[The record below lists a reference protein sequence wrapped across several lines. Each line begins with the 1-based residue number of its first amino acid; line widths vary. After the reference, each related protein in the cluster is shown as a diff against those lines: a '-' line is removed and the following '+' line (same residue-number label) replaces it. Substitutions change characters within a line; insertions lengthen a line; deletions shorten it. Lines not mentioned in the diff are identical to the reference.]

1 MHRCEAAHGF
11 PSVDD
16 SRDVDVLRGI
26 RGINVVRQNVSRYFE
41 SLTSLFA
48 SPNFA

>member
-1 MHRCEAAHGF
+1 MGSPDIEVSPDF
-11 PSVDD
+11 D
-16 SRDVDVLRGI
+16 L
-26 RGINVVRQNVSRYFE
+26 SRYFE